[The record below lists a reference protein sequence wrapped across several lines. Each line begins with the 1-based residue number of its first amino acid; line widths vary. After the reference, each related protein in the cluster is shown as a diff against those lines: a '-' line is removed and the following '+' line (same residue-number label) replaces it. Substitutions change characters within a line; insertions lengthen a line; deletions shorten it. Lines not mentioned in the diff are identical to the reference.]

1 MTKFLSKTNT
11 SASKRAA
18 SLCMLKPSSSQPG
31 TAMFIVRSAFWLTTA
46 FVLMAPSA
54 GMNLGNAARSTGEDI
69 VARGAETLNAG
80 LAAHTCETVECEVG
94 RAVLAQALPK
104 PDFAAAPTDDHAA
117 VGPAAPVPPRRPDWA
132 NR

>member
-1 MTKFLSKTNT
+1 
-11 SASKRAA
+11 
-18 SLCMLKPSSSQPG
+18 
-31 TAMFIVRSAFWLTTA
+31 
-46 FVLMAPSA
+46 MAPSA

-104 PDFAAAPTDDHAA
+104 PDFASDPTDDHEA
-117 VGPAAPVPPRRPDWA
+117 VGPEAPVPHMRQDWD